1 MKQMDIKTLQL
12 TKKQAELMEL
22 LQIKNLQDLF
32 HYYPYR
38 YNVFVPTPLV
48 EGSKVVIGGT
58 ITSPIK
64 SVFFQGRK
72 NRINFEI
79 MSDNQLIKVVIFNRY
94 FMFNAL
100 KQAKDVSI
108 SGVYTK
114 KTNTIVVND
123 IKLMSMDKA
132 AGIYP
137 LYHLKNNYKNNDYAK
152 LVFTLLKKYYQSLD
166 NVLPDFLIKK
176 YQLLQKKD
184 AIRYIH
190 FPTDEKILKYA
201 RRSLIYEELFLY
213 AVNNILVKNQLTNN
227 DAYIKDFNFDDLQ
240 VVFDQLE
247 FKLTNDQQQVLQ
259 AISEDL
265 SSNKLMNRLILADVG
280 SGKTI
285 VALLSAYLTY
295 LSGYQT
301 ALMAPTTILATQH
314 YQTARALFDK
324 IEFNVALLTSS
335 TSAEERRAILADL
348 SKGKTDLIIGTH
360 ALIQD
365 DVQFKNLGLAI
376 LDEQQRFGVNQRKQ
390 LKDKGDVVESLMLS
404 ATPIPRTLAQTYYS
418 ALDVS
423 YIYEKPSFKKPIIS
437 YYYQSKSIKPFYDKL
452 MELLEQRNQVYIVT
466 PLVMES
472 ENIDTKNAIAIYENI
487 KKYFDGQYKVGL
499 AHGKMK
505 NDEKNKVMED
515 FVNHDINILVA
526 TSLIEVGVNVKN
538 ANCIV
543 IYDAHRFGLSQLHQL
558 RGRVG
563 RGSRQGYC
571 VFLSNADDEK
581 AIAKLEFLA
590 STNDGFKI
598 AEYDLEHRGPGDIL
612 GLKQSGLPSF
622 NIANLVSDKKIFD
635 LAQID
640 AQDFFAQEEAF
651 QKWYQQNRDIINN
664 KTLYSE

>member
-12 TKKQAELMEL
+12 TKKQAELMDV
-22 LQIKNLQDLF
+22 LQIKNLHDLF

-38 YNVFVPTPLV
+38 YNVFVPTPLI
-48 EGSKVVIGGT
+48 EGSRVVIGGT
-58 ITSPIK
+58 IASPIK

-79 MSDNQLIKVVIFNRY
+79 KSDNQLIKVVIFNRY

-100 KQAKDVSI
+100 KQAHDVAL

-123 IKLMSMDKA
+123 IKLSSLDKA

-152 LVFTLLKKYYQSLD
+152 LVFTLLKKYYQTLD

-213 AVNNILVKNQLTNN
+213 AINNILVKNQLTNN
-227 DAYIKDFNFDDLQ
+227 DDYVKDFNFADLQ

-247 FKLTNDQQQVLQ
+247 FKLTNDQQQVLK

-265 SSNKLMNRLILADVG
+265 ASNKLMNRLILADVG

-295 LSGYQT
+295 LSGFQT

-314 YQTARALFDK
+314 YQTARSLFDK

-335 TSAEERRAILADL
+335 TSAEEKRAILADL
-348 SKGKTDLIIGTH
+348 SKGKIDLIIGTH
-360 ALIQD
+360 ALIQN

-390 LKDKGDVVESLMLS
+390 LKNKGKVVESLMLS

-452 MELLEQRNQVYIVT
+452 MELLQQRNQVYIVT

-472 ENIDTKNAIAIYENI
+472 EKIDTKNAIAIYENI
-487 KKYFDGQYKVGL
+487 KKYFNGQYKVGL

-571 VFLSNADDEK
+571 VFLSNATDEK
-581 AIAKLEFLA
+581 ASAKLDFLA

-622 NIANLVSDKKIFD
+622 NIANLVSDQKIFT

-651 QKWYQQNRDIINN
+651 QKWYRQNRDIINN

>member
-1 MKQMDIKTLQL
+1 MKQMDIKALQL
-12 TKKQAELMEL
+12 TKKQTELMDV

-38 YNVFVPTPLV
+38 YNVFVPTPLI
-48 EGSKVVIGGT
+48 EGSKVVIGGA

-100 KQAKDVSI
+100 KQVHDVAI

-123 IKLMSMDKA
+123 IKLASIDKV

-227 DAYIKDFNFDDLQ
+227 EDYIKDFNFTDLQ

-259 AISEDL
+259 AISGDL
-265 SSNKLMNRLILADVG
+265 HSNKLMNRLILADVG

-295 LSGYQT
+295 LSGFQT

-335 TSAEERRAILADL
+335 TSSEEKRAILADL
-348 SKGKTDLIIGTH
+348 SKGKIDLIIGTH

-376 LDEQQRFGVNQRKQ
+376 LDEQQRFGVNQRKK
-390 LKDKGDVVESLMLS
+390 LKDKGSVVESLMLS

-423 YIYEKPSFKKPIIS
+423 YIYEKPSFKKPIVS
-437 YYYQSKSIKPFYDKL
+437 SYYQSKSIKPFYDKL
-452 MELLEQRNQVYIVT
+452 IELLKQRNQVYIVT

-571 VFLSNADDEK
+571 VFLSNSADEK

-590 STNDGFKI
+590 STNDGFEI

-640 AQDFFAQEEAF
+640 AQDFFDQTEVF
-651 QKWYQQNRDIINN
+651 QKWYRENRDIINN

>member
-1 MKQMDIKTLQL
+1 MKQMDIKALQL
-12 TKKQAELMEL
+12 TKKQTELMDV

-38 YNVFVPTPLV
+38 YNVFVPTPLI
-48 EGSKVVIGGT
+48 EGSKVVIGGA

-79 MSDNQLIKVVIFNRY
+79 MSDNRLIKVVIFNRY

-100 KQAKDVSI
+100 KQAHDVAI

-123 IKLMSMDKA
+123 IKLASMDKV

-227 DAYIKDFNFDDLQ
+227 EDYIKDFNFTDLQ

-265 SSNKLMNRLILADVG
+265 HSNKLMNRLILADVG

-295 LSGYQT
+295 LSGFQT

-324 IEFNVALLTSS
+324 IEFNIALLTSS
-335 TSAEERRAILADL
+335 TSSEEKRAILADL
-348 SKGKTDLIIGTH
+348 SKGKIDLIIGTH

-376 LDEQQRFGVNQRKQ
+376 LDEQQRFGVNQRKK
-390 LKDKGDVVESLMLS
+390 LKDKGSVVESLMLS

-437 YYYQSKSIKPFYDKL
+437 SYYQSKSIKPFYDKL
-452 MELLEQRNQVYIVT
+452 IELLKQRNQVYIVT

-571 VFLSNADDEK
+571 VFLSDSADEK

-590 STNDGFKI
+590 STNDGFEI

-640 AQDFFAQEEAF
+640 AQDFFDQTEVF
-651 QKWYQQNRDIINN
+651 QKWYRENRDIINN